1 MTLKRLR
8 TSLLVLIL
16 IYGGYSNAINKRER
30 QCCGYSMN
38 NSESSLCS
46 HSNGCIIMAPQDRV
60 SKKSLPLQQCQITL
74 DSKLESN
81 DTAKEENKME
91 CLAQQFVGDDIR
103 QAQVIYGIIYGSN
116 EKVENQVEYE
126 PHPSIEIDDS
136 IPLPFSIHPYILSN
150 PPASELPA
158 IEMRVAYGGAHIG
171 HTSPSPWSKLRFRI
185 LNRNHC
191 STDVQESKETPS
203 SPDSCLPRC
212 VSVDQKYE
220 NSHSQGTG
228 VEDEE
233 IIPSEYMGS

>member
-1 MTLKRLR
+1 MTLKRSR
-8 TSLLVLIL
+8 TALFVLMV
-16 IYGGYSNAINKRER
+16 IYGGCSNAVNKRER

-38 NSESSLCS
+38 NSESSLCR
-46 HSNGCIIMAPQDRV
+46 HSNGCIIMSPQDGV

-91 CLAQQFVGDDIR
+91 CLAQQFLGNDIR
-103 QAQVIYGIIYGSN
+103 QAQVVYGIIYGSN
-116 EKVENQVEYE
+116 EKVGNQVEYE

-158 IEMRVAYGGAHIG
+158 IEMRVAYGGARIG

-191 STDVQESKETPS
+191 STDVQESEETPS
-203 SPDSCLPRC
+203 SRDSCLPRC
-212 VSVDQKYE
+212 VSVHQKYE
-220 NSHSQGTG
+220 DSNRSG
-228 VEDEE
+228 VKDEE